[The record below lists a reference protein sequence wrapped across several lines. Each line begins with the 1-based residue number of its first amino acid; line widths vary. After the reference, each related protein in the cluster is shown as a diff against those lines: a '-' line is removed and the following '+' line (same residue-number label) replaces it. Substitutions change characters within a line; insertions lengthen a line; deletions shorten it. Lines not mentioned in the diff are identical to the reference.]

1 MTVRGVVTPI
11 PDHVPVPGPVSGHKS
26 QHIKKIGSR
35 NAEIFYHTV
44 CKILFVTE

>member
-11 PDHVPVPGPVSGHKS
+11 PDHVPVPVPVSGQKS
-26 QHIKKIGSR
+26 QHKKKSV
-35 NAEIFYHTV
+35 AEMQRFFYYTV